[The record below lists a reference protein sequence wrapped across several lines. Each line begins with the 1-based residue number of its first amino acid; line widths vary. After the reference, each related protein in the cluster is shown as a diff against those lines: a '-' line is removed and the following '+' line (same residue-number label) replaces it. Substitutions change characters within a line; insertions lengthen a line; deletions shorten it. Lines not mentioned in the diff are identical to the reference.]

1 MYFAVIKTPKK
12 MTTMMDL
19 LVYLGVAEGI
29 PTWTE
34 ENKNR
39 VENAK
44 CFSRKLIGEPRIEAG
59 LWKISF
65 KCVTFVYALELLF
78 NGVKLSC
85 IPFVAFV

>member
-29 PTWTE
+29 TTWTE
-34 ENKNR
+34 EIKTELKMQN
-39 VENAK
+39 V
-44 CFSRKLIGEPRIEAG
+44 FSRKLIGEPRLEAV

-65 KCVTFVYALELLF
+65 KSVTFVYALELLF
-78 NGVKLSC
+78 NGVKMCC
-85 IPFVAFV
+85 IYFVAFV